1 MNTLLLLFL
10 WDEWYKF
17 DHLIPHPRVVNS
29 YVVLVLCLY
38 FPLVI
43 KSSRVVLVLRALAPD
58 FVFPLSWELSLQLV
72 FSQLD
77 DRVLG
82 KYGQSGQRGVVERS
96 GRVGREAIRYLEDL
110 SPWFSFPVGRCECE
124 TIV

>member
-10 WDEWYKF
+10 RDEWYKF
-17 DHLIPHPRVVNS
+17 DHLIPHPRVIKS

-43 KSSRVVLVLRALAPD
+43 KSSHVVLVLRALAPD

-72 FSQLD
+72 FSQL
-77 DRVLG
+77 
-82 KYGQSGQRGVVERS
+82 
-96 GRVGREAIRYLEDL
+96 
-110 SPWFSFPVGRCECE
+110 
-124 TIV
+124 